1 MGYVIL
7 RQSTRSRI
15 FNPAAVNVD
24 IRKHI
29 SNRVRE
35 LRAKRRLTQQA
46 SAEAADLDYK
56 SIQRLEAKSPRFH
69 PKVDTL
75 EKVAKAFGISL
86 SELLKRSELL
96 IAPLLP
102 SSLARPLRF

>member
-1 MGYVIL
+1 MA
-7 RQSTRSRI
+7 Q
-15 FNPAAVNVD
+15 D

-35 LRAKRRLTQQA
+35 LRAKRRMTQQEL
-46 SAEAADLDYK
+46 AEAADLDYK

-75 EKVAKAFGISL
+75 EKIAKAFGL
-86 SELLKRSELL
+86 TVSELLKK
-96 IAPLLP
+96 
-102 SSLARPLRF
+102 